1 MMPGQKRCEPLSV
14 WTETLKGPPTGDTA
28 TVQVSTTCG
37 TANQQI
43 FGEIMLVAGTNWEG
57 SYANNHPVESACHC
71 HMLCVAHL
79 DQGCRS
85 FKFYEET
92 DGKDVFR
99 HCYLQSN
106 IFTSGKGFYG
116 TSSSSNP
123 GIATG
128 WTSGTPALRYVK
140 TGKLMD
146 MPYLFSMSTTPPL
159 ADALTAGSTFTVT
172 VNGAGMP
179 YSESKSLDASDLQR
193 IKLVY
198 ATDGCEAMVLKEVT
212 GISCI
217 ESVKSVPLLAGNV
230 DTKIYTFCG
239 PRPATATPDAITYD
253 GIKITQAMVD
263 MEYKVCYCA
272 FDCFEPSRWQIVPGT
287 LAVPASVFTWETNP
301 GTILRKTDTNQVSVT
316 VTRPAFGSHSVAS
329 GWELKLIRDFYDC
342 DVDMDPAIFGA
353 YTVLTTSTCSGPD
366 VCTWSYVIDAGL
378 PEVGKYLAC
387 FKQTGTDAFTAIPS
401 ATGEKF
407 IEIHKL
413 DADYVHPRG
422 IFHNQLFSALA
433 GGQAVAVELAG
444 TRMAVPTMGAVTL
457 TSGSCSDPSTYAFAG
472 TAVPPPSTDTTPPV
486 LLSASNGIIG
496 TTDATLLLE
505 FSEPVV
511 RGSKCLTSSPPSI
524 ILRSAAGTVTF
535 SCYSQELVL
544 QRNKVLIIPAS
555 PLAAGSY
562 FYEIE
567 TGAFA
572 DEAGNEVYLT
582 LTNAVVGY
590 PGYQFDIAVAAESE
604 VPAVML
610 TFPADGAN
618 VPNETAGIVL
628 FFSEEVSPAPGA
640 GGNFSLGIVKCGSVC
655 LPTDPLLYTP
665 ALTLMSGTG
674 TAKLSITEE
683 AGSFVLDPMGRYQ
696 ITLPKDSLQDGAGN
710 TGPAADFVF
719 EFVNGEGGFL
729 SKVFR
734 ALPTSTA
741 EKLDFSI
748 ALGAD
753 TPPGSY
759 SLCYCSGQGDG
770 NLVALGDFGYTYE
783 LTEDRDC
790 SATPV
795 LQYENYTETL
805 IMGLTLEEHVCSV
818 KCDKGCIGP
827 HCYCDG
833 YTADATADTLCAD
846 ACSAV
851 AEESAD
857 GLKSGGCKGMVV
869 HDSLPTCVLLAD
881 VCTDT
886 TAEEIFQYFERKD
899 GTACTNFDD
908 FGETAGAAVVTSRV
922 HVDVDFIFKP
932 ATIGSVEVTATETAS
947 LLGPGLT
954 QSTAVRDRIT
964 IIDCGG
970 TCGISSPTKSLELPL
985 MGDSIA
991 MWNEYVPYTV
1001 YEDPPH
1007 VDAENPKDAA
1017 STPPTEAKALP
1028 AELYTTFPDK
1038 SDKAAGY
1045 YVEGYNVDVDDPALL
1060 VAFDGTMRTLKQ
1072 HQCFHKCSDG
1082 CSGDSCYCEGYF
1094 TGYDTTT
1101 SNALC
1106 ADQTLCQYLCDQLGR
1121 DGCMSIDMHTS
1132 LPRCFLNDA
1141 SADTAPVA
1149 LTVDPSYKVLV
1160 KREFLDYNFE
1170 YPTTLTQ
1177 SSGGGLKPILQVKD
1191 FGYSF
1196 DKMLRFKDIQF
1207 KSGGTFKLC
1216 FCDSSLITG
1225 PCKTEADYSVQVGTI
1240 HSSGVQCL
1248 ISKPE
1253 LQRASCVPTYFGDG
1267 SSLRCYKSPMTA
1279 PAPVPPTVG
1288 ALTAL
1293 AGISG
1298 TPSVLAKAGVTT
1310 ACAYGA
1316 EEANCPTVPQAQNA
1330 APPSLRA

>member
-37 TANQQI
+37 TANTQI

-116 TSSSSNP
+116 TASSSNP

-198 ATDGCEAMVLKEVT
+198 ATDGCEAMVPKEVT

-316 VTRPAFGSHSVAS
+316 VTRPAFGSHSVAA

-590 PGYQFDIAVAAESE
+590 PGYQFDIA
-604 VPAVML
+604 
-610 TFPADGAN
+610 GA
-618 VPNETAGIVL
+618 
-628 FFSEEVSPAPGA
+628 
-640 GGNFSLGIVKCGSVC
+640 
-655 LPTDPLLYTP
+655 
-665 ALTLMSGTG
+665 
-674 TAKLSITEE
+674 AKLSITEE

-759 SLCYCSGQGDG
+759 TLCYCSGQGDG

-833 YTADATADTLCAD
+833 YTADATADTLCLPKTLCAD

-922 HVDVDFIFKP
+922 HVDVD
-932 ATIGSVEVTATETAS
+932 
-947 LLGPGLT
+947 
-954 QSTAVRDRIT
+954 
-964 IIDCGG
+964 
-970 TCGISSPTKSLELPL
+970 
-985 MGDSIA
+985 
-991 MWNEYVPYTV
+991 
-1001 YEDPPH
+1001 
-1007 VDAENPKDAA
+1007 
-1017 STPPTEAKALP
+1017 
-1028 AELYTTFPDK
+1028 
-1038 SDKAAGY
+1038 
-1045 YVEGYNVDVDDPALL
+1045 
-1060 VAFDGTMRTLKQ
+1060 
-1072 HQCFHKCSDG
+1072 
-1082 CSGDSCYCEGYF
+1082 
-1094 TGYDTTT
+1094 
-1101 SNALC
+1101 
-1106 ADQTLCQYLCDQLGR
+1106 
-1121 DGCMSIDMHTS
+1121 
-1132 LPRCFLNDA
+1132 
-1141 SADTAPVA
+1141 
-1149 LTVDPSYKVLV
+1149 
-1160 KREFLDYNFE
+1160 
-1170 YPTTLTQ
+1170 
-1177 SSGGGLKPILQVKD
+1177 
-1191 FGYSF
+1191 
-1196 DKMLRFKDIQF
+1196 
-1207 KSGGTFKLC
+1207 
-1216 FCDSSLITG
+1216 
-1225 PCKTEADYSVQVGTI
+1225 
-1240 HSSGVQCL
+1240 
-1248 ISKPE
+1248 
-1253 LQRASCVPTYFGDG
+1253 
-1267 SSLRCYKSPMTA
+1267 
-1279 PAPVPPTVG
+1279 
-1288 ALTAL
+1288 
-1293 AGISG
+1293 
-1298 TPSVLAKAGVTT
+1298 
-1310 ACAYGA
+1310 
-1316 EEANCPTVPQAQNA
+1316 
-1330 APPSLRA
+1330 